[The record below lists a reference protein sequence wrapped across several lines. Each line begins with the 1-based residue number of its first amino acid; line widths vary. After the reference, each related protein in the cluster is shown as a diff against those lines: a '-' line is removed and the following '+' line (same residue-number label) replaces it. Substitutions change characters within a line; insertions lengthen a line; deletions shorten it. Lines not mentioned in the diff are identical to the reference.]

1 MIAKKLHGGY
11 FIFYSLDPKLAHK
24 ANLGQKMEI
33 RVSQFIEF
41 AYGDKRKDK
50 AKVRS
55 IISDIAAPYDPAK
68 DRYKQFREAM
78 TAFEDKKMSVEN
90 FSALHSKVSDNKSSG
105 YKVLC
110 QNYLELKEDHALI
123 WQGRCPIVAEISG
136 LRIKTAWYLRTEANN
151 QRRIIFLHFGKEQL
165 PRKKE
170 RGLLTVLRLAEPDS
184 AGVGILNI
192 QPGTLIVA
200 TRLNLN
206 EANFLQERAAK
217 FVALAKNLQAGG

>member
-1 MIAKKLHGGY
+1 MK
-11 FIFYSLDPKLAHK
+11 
-24 ANLGQKMEI
+24 I

-50 AKVRS
+50 AKVKS
-55 IISDIAAPYDPAK
+55 IIGDLDLPYDPIK

-78 TAFEDKKMSVEN
+78 ISLEDQKISTEK
-90 FSALHSKVSDNKSSG
+90 FLALHSSVSANKSAG

-110 QNYLELKEDHALI
+110 QNYLDLKEDHALI
-123 WQGRCPIVAEISG
+123 WQGRSPVEADISG
-136 LRIKTAWYLRTEANN
+136 LRITTAWNLRTEANN

-170 RGLLTVLRLAEPDS
+170 RGLLTILRLAQPES

-192 QPGTLIVA
+192 QPGTLITA
-200 TRLNLN
+200 TRLDQN
-206 EANFLQERAAK
+206 EADYLHERATKFLAFAK
-217 FVALAKNLQAGG
+217 DLQAGD

>member
-1 MIAKKLHGGY
+1 MK
-11 FIFYSLDPKLAHK
+11 
-24 ANLGQKMEI
+24 I

-50 AKVRS
+50 AKVKS
-55 IISDIAAPYDPAK
+55 IIGDLDLPYDPAR

-78 TAFEDKKMSVEN
+78 TSLEDQKISTEK
-90 FSALHSKVSDNKSSG
+90 FLTLHSSVSANKSAG

-110 QNYLELKEDHALI
+110 QNYLDLKEDHALI
-123 WQGRCPIVAEISG
+123 WQGRSPVEADISG
-136 LRIKTAWYLRTEANN
+136 LRITTAWYLRTEANN

-170 RGLLTVLRLAEPDS
+170 RGLLTILRLAEPDS

-192 QPGTLIVA
+192 QPGTLITA
-200 TRLNLN
+200 TRIDQN
-206 EANFLQERAAK
+206 EADYLKGRAEKFL
-217 FVALAKNLQAGG
+217 ALAKEFQPDD

>member
-1 MIAKKLHGGY
+1 MK
-11 FIFYSLDPKLAHK
+11 
-24 ANLGQKMEI
+24 I

-50 AKVRS
+50 AKVKS
-55 IISDIAAPYDPAK
+55 IIGDLDLPYDPIK

-78 TAFEDKKMSVEN
+78 VSLEDQKISTEK
-90 FSALHSKVSDNKSSG
+90 FLALHSSVSANKSAG

-110 QNYLELKEDHALI
+110 QNYLDLKEDHALI
-123 WQGRCPIVAEISG
+123 WQGRSPVEADISG
-136 LRIKTAWYLRTEANN
+136 LSIATAWYLRTEANN

-170 RGLLTVLRLAEPDS
+170 RGLLTILRLAQPES

-192 QPGTLIVA
+192 QPGTLITS
-200 TRLNLN
+200 TRLDQN
-206 EANFLQERAAK
+206 EADYLQERATK
-217 FVALAKNLQAGG
+217 FQAFAKNLQADG

>member
-1 MIAKKLHGGY
+1 MK
-11 FIFYSLDPKLAHK
+11 
-24 ANLGQKMEI
+24 I

-50 AKVRS
+50 AKVKS
-55 IISDIAAPYDPAK
+55 ILGDLDLPYDPVK

-78 TAFEDKKMSVEN
+78 TALEEQKITTESFL
-90 FSALHSKVSDNKSSG
+90 ALHSNVSANKSAG

-110 QNYLELKEDHALI
+110 KNYLDLKEDYALI
-123 WQGRCPIVAEISG
+123 WQGRSPVEADISG
-136 LRIKTAWYLRTEANN
+136 LLITTAWYLRTEANN
-151 QRRIIFLHFGKEQL
+151 QRRIIFLHFGKEQF

-192 QPGTLIVA
+192 QPGTLITA
-200 TRLNLN
+200 TRLDQN
-206 EANFLQERAAK
+206 EADYLRERAAK
-217 FVALAKNLQAGG
+217 FVVLAKDIQAEG